1 MDNWIRLPTRTWKGL
16 KLFTIPDDKVATSV
30 WDPDLYMKLPCK
42 GTPRIS
48 IHVQPPAPGLMETP
62 REYMRVLM
70 TAYPPIREGFH
81 RGMRCPIVLRCKC
94 KQSRC
99 IGNTA
104 QNVQV
109 PPPLHQM
116 DFPGIRIVAWKEF
129 LENWNVHREGVWE
142 MYDLPP
148 IFALDMTGVMDLID

>member
-1 MDNWIRLPTRTWKGL
+1 MFDFLKHAGCVLGAVLWLSASAVAAQGADVGLVSQVKGEVSYTAEGGGAG
-16 KLFTIPDDKVATSV
+16 KA
-30 WDPDLYMKLPCK
+30 
-42 GTPRIS
+42 
-48 IHVQPPAPGLMETP
+48 

-81 RGMRCPIVLRCKC
+81 RGMRCPIVLRCNC

-99 IGNTA
+99 IGSTA

-109 PPPLHQM
+109 PPPLDQM
-116 DFPGIRIVAWKEF
+116 DFPGIRIVAWTEF
-129 LENWNVHREGVWE
+129 LENWNVHREGVWA

-148 IFALDMTGVMDLID
+148 IFALDMTGVMDLVD